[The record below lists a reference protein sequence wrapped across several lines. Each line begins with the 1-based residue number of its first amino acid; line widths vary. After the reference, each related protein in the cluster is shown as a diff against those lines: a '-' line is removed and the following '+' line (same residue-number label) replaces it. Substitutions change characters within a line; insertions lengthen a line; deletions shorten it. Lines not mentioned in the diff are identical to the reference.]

1 MKKKQSL
8 VYAPKVNAIF
18 EADIGNWK
26 KALSGK
32 PLEWILTTKKDSPF
46 HGIFKEYVNSRNEQT
61 GPLFYI
67 GDI

>member
-18 EADIGNWK
+18 EADIGNRK

-32 PLEWILTTKKDSPF
+32 PLTQAVKPVTMGKLLPF
-46 HGIFKEYVNSRNEQT
+46 RRK
-61 GPLFYI
+61 LK
-67 GDI
+67 